1 MTTLVDW
8 EEPPLFDVGPESL
21 LEIKTK
27 EQKRPVWSENKAE
40 LIARYLRL
48 FVFITRHGTYIDPFA
63 GPQTDR
69 SAQAWTAQLVLLN
82 EPKWLRNF
90 VLFDKSSDQ
99 ITRLHQL
106 AHEHQDRNVQ
116 VHQGDSNLL
125 LPEVLPAGS
134 VRERE
139 ATFCLLD
146 QRTFE
151 CEWQLCQHI
160 AQLRPGA
167 RKVEQFYFLA
177 NSWLP
182 RSLKGTTTPE
192 GEQRI
197 IAWLGD
203 ANWRSFARLNSFER
217 AECFVEKFRN
227 ELEYRSVQVW
237 PIYQRERDEGKL
249 MYYMIHATDHPEAP
263 KLMAR
268 AYAQTVK
275 PPPSIDQ
282 LAFGL
287 NGVEL

>member
-8 EEPPLFDVGPESL
+8 DEPPLFDVASGNPR
-21 LEIKTK
+21 EIKTK
-27 EQKRPVWSENKAE
+27 EQKKPVWSENKAE

-69 SAQAWTAQLVLLN
+69 SVQAWTAQSVLLN
-82 EPKWLRNF
+82 EPKWFRNF
-90 VLFDKSSDQ
+90 FLFDKSSNQ
-99 ITRLHQL
+99 I
-106 AHEHQDRNVQ
+106 AHLRKLSREHEDRNLYI
-116 VHQGDSNLL
+116 HQGDSNL
-125 LPEVLPAGS
+125 VLPSILPVGS
-134 VRERE
+134 IRERE

-151 CEWQLCQHI
+151 CEWQLCEHI

-167 RKVEQFYFLA
+167 TKVEQFYFLA
-177 NSWLP
+177 NGWLP
-182 RSLKGTTTPE
+182 RSLKGTSTPE

-197 IAWLGD
+197 TAWLGKED
-203 ANWRSFARLNSFER
+203 WRSFARLGSFER
-217 AECFVEKFRN
+217 AETFVNKFKY
-227 ELEYRSVQVW
+227 ELGYRSVKAW
-237 PIYQRERDEGKL
+237 PIYQREKDGGKL

-275 PPPSIDQ
+275 PLPSIDQ
-282 LAFGL
+282 LSFGF
-287 NGVEL
+287 NGAGS

>member
-1 MTTLVDW
+1 PEASATSPTTGSESSLQPDKNPATLNPSQKS
-8 EEPPLFDVGPESL
+8 EPDVPA
-21 LEIKTK
+21 
-27 EQKRPVWSENKAE
+27 Q
-40 LIARYLRL
+40 
-48 FVFITRHGTYIDPFA
+48 TRRATYIDPFA
-63 GPQTDR
+63 GPQTNR
-69 SAQAWTAQLVLLN
+69 SDQAWTAQLVLLS
-82 EPKWLRNF
+82 EPKWFRNF
-90 VLFDKSSDQ
+90 FLFDESPDQ

-106 AHEHQDRNVQ
+106 SSEHEDRNVRI
-116 VHQGDSNLL
+116 HQGNSNL
-125 LPEVLPAGS
+125 VLPSILPVGS
-134 VRERE
+134 IRERE

-167 RKVEQFYFLA
+167 TKVEQFYFLA

-182 RSLKGTTTPE
+182 RSLKGTSTPE

-197 IAWLGD
+197 VAWLGNED
-203 ANWRSFARLNSFER
+203 WRSFARLGSFER
-217 AECFVEKFRN
+217 AETFVAKFKN
-227 ELEYRSVQVW
+227 ELGNRSVQAW

-275 PPPSIDQ
+275 PPPSVDQ
-282 LAFGL
+282 LAFGF
-287 NGVEL
+287 NGSGS